1 MKLIDMLPHFY
12 AGSIEVINLQLA
24 FGNAADELQA
34 DVLDMLNQLYVDTAT
49 WGLEYWERFLELRT
63 DLNEPLANRR
73 SRIKTVLRGQGTI
86 SIDLLKS
93 ICASFVNGEVE
104 IVELIEDYKFQI
116 KFVGEIGI
124 PGKIEYIRETIS
136 KVKPAHLNFEFIYIY
151 ITYGQLTTKTHAQLA
166 AYTHDQLRTD
176 GSVIA

>member
-1 MKLIDMLPHFY
+1 MNLIDMLPHFY
-12 AGSIEVINLQLA
+12 AGSSEVINLQVA
-24 FGNAADELQA
+24 FGNAADELHA

-73 SRIKTVLRGQGTI
+73 SRIKTVLRSQGTI
-86 SIDLLKS
+86 SIELLKS

-104 IVELIEDYKFQI
+104 IVELIADYKFQI

-124 PGKIEYIRETIS
+124 PGNIEYIRETIN
-136 KVKPAHLNFEFIYIY
+136 KVKPAHLGFEFVYLY
-151 ITYGQLTTKTHAQLA
+151 ITHDMLKVKTHDQLA
-166 AYTHDQLRTD
+166 LFTHDQLRTD
-176 GSVIA
+176 GSVIS